1 MPADSSGA
9 LTGGERQAP
18 AAATLAIVGITR
30 YSVIFQRSF
39 AATRGLDEEKAREVI
54 WNPRRLAHRRR
65 LFEALTLPSLDQMA
79 ARHAGFHHIVML
91 SAGFPPAFRSRLEET
106 ALARPW
112 LHLVEAEPGS
122 DFSAVK
128 PKLAEIVGDRAAYV
142 FRIDDDDA
150 MAPDAFLAAIVA
162 HAGSASGT
170 VLSPDEGWMIRPAW
184 RAVSLRPARIP
195 FVSAGLGVY
204 TRGPSP
210 QSIHDLGNQN
220 KIDRPG
226 QAVVHA
232 SGRLWLRTKHDSS
245 DTVMQSWKRW
255 RYWPTA
261 MTTLRRMLAAEFPGL
276 DAQRI
281 VGAVT
286 GAPE

>member
-1 MPADSSGA
+1 MPASDPEHSAGNA
-9 LTGGERQAP
+9 GPDP
-18 AAATLAIVGITR
+18 AALAIVGITR

-39 AATRGLDEEKAREVI
+39 AATRGLDEDRARAVI
-54 WNPRRLAHRRR
+54 WDPRRLAHRRR
-65 LFEALTLPSLDQMA
+65 LFEALTLPSLDQLA

-91 SAGFPPAFRSRLEET
+91 STGFPEAFRLVLDET
-106 ALARPW
+106 ALTRPW

-122 DFSAVK
+122 DFSVVK
-128 PKLAEIVGDRAAYV
+128 PKLAQIVGDRAAYV

-150 MAPDAFLAAIVA
+150 LAPAAFLAAIVA
-162 HAGSASGT
+162 HANSAPGT
-170 VLSPDEGWMIRPAW
+170 VLSPDEGWMVRPAW
-184 RAVSLRPARIP
+184 RGVSLRPTRIP
-195 FVSAGLGVY
+195 FVSAGLGLY

-226 QAVVHA
+226 QAVIHA
-232 SGRLWLRTKHDSS
+232 RGRLWLRTKHYSS
-245 DTVMQSWKRW
+245 DTVMQAWKRW

-261 MTTLRRMLAAEFPGL
+261 MTTLRGMLAAEFPGL
-276 DAQRI
+276 DADRI
-281 VGAVT
+281 IGAVT